1 MARIDENALR
11 RLALQLAVQLPANRD
26 EALAVLELTRSFVD
40 DFLMPEA
47 KEMAALRD
55 CALRD

>member
-1 MARIDENALR
+1 VPRIHENALR
-11 RLALQLAVQLPANRD
+11 RLALQLAVQLPADRD
-26 EALAVLELTRSFVD
+26 EALAVLELTRSFVN

-47 KEMAALRD
+47 GEVAGRD